1 MSKKNRS
8 TPATELEP
16 ITEASPEVLTQEPPA
31 TEATEL
37 PPAVVAQAQKILQKQ
52 EASKA
57 KRIEHIR
64 NTYPHADADTL
75 EFDPVANKWSCEIKC
90 QYVDPQTG
98 EMCGKRRRVFTSD
111 LFQVKMCEE
120 HSKLEKAAKRQAKQ
134 DLLKTAM
141 AAIKSGKIK

>member
-1 MSKKNRS
+1 MSKKNRN
-8 TPATELEP
+8 TQATELEP
-16 ITEASPEVLTQEPPA
+16 ITEAQPEVLTAEPA
-31 TEATEL
+31 TAEL
-37 PPAVVAQAQKILQKQ
+37 PAAVVAQAQKILAKQ

-75 EFDPVANKWSCEIKC
+75 EFDPVANKWSCEIRC

-111 LFQVKMCEE
+111 LFQVRMCEE
-120 HSKLEKAAKRQAKQ
+120 HSKLEKAAKRSAKQ
-134 DLLKTAM
+134 DLLKKAM
-141 AAIKSGKIK
+141 QAIKEGKIAK